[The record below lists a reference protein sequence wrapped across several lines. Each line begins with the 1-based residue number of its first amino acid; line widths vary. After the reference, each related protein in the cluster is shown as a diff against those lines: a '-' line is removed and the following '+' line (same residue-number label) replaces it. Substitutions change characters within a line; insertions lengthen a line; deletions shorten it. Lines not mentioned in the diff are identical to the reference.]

1 MQTENKPPAGPPA
14 GPPAAARPAY
24 APPDA
29 REKGAPSK
37 AGEPQLLDKR
47 LYAQLQVYTGCER
60 AAEVVDAFKAS
71 GLEGAVYADAND
83 PRGIGLLHFTEDPAG
98 LTGAWRELQL
108 STPFKGLRHR
118 PELTMVGKTY
128 GTGRE
133 PNLEFA
139 LLKKPRVTALNP
151 AWPWAVWYPLRRKA
165 VFATLEPERQGKILH
180 EHAMIGMAFGQ
191 ADYAHD
197 VRLSCYGLDQND
209 NEFVIGLIGRELHP
223 LSLIVQEM
231 RKTVQTSKYIR
242 KLGPFFVGK
251 AIWQSPA
258 PAAPGGGY

>member
-14 GPPAAARPAY
+14 AAARPAY
-24 APPDA
+24 QAPDA

-60 AAEVVDAFKAS
+60 AAELVEAMKAS

-83 PRGIGLLHFTEDPAG
+83 PRGVGLLVFSEDPST

-108 STPFKGLRHR
+108 SAPFKGLRHR
-118 PELTMVGKTY
+118 PEMTMVGKTY

-151 AWPWAVWYPLRRKA
+151 AWPWAIWYPLRRKA
-165 VFATLEPERQGKILH
+165 LFATLEPEKQGKILH
-180 EHAMIGMAFGQ
+180 EHAMIGMAFGA

-197 VRLSCYGLDQND
+197 VRLSSYGLDRND
-209 NEFVIGLIGRELHP
+209 NEFVIGLVGRELHL

-231 RKTVQTSKYIR
+231 RKTVQTSKYI
-242 KLGPFFVGK
+242 KTLGPFFVGHVL
-251 AIWQSPA
+251 WQSPA
-258 PAAPGGGY
+258 PAAPGAGY